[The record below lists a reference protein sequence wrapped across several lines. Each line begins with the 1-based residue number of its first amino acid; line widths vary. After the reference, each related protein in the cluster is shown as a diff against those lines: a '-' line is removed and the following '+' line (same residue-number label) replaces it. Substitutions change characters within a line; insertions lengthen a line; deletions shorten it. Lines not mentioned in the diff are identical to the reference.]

1 MRIKVLWEK
10 GDIMKKIKILH
21 TSDLHFDT
29 PFSGMKNNQSIK
41 CREELKEVFEK
52 IIKISLENNIDILLI
67 AGDMFDNLS
76 VNKSTLYFLR
86 SCFEKINEVKIFISP
101 GNHDPYN
108 EKSFYSMIEWP
119 KNVYIFKEKIE
130 KVILKD
136 LETIVWGAAFNEN
149 YIYES
154 LIKDVNGV
162 EGYNN
167 IMVVHGELCSTK
179 EENEYNPITED
190 DIAKSDMDYIALGH
204 RHKYVGVKKI
214 LNTYYAYS
222 GCPQGRGFD
231 ELDDK
236 GVILLEIC
244 DGHCNYKFIKTSV
257 RNYYEKDINIE
268 ECFGYHQIKEKILS
282 FIDKENTNS
291 NSYKVILIGEIN
303 EEFNFREE
311 ILEDMIK
318 KDDYDIR
325 VIDKT
330 EVKIDI
336 DDLLKGYSIKSL
348 FARKIYEE
356 LEKSETEEEK
366 EIIKLALKKGLQS
379 LAGEEVRDHIY

>member
-1 MRIKVLWEK
+1 
-10 GDIMKKIKILH
+10 MKKIKILH

-76 VNKSTLYFLR
+76 VNKSTLYFLK
-86 SCFEKINEVKIFISP
+86 SCFEKIDKVKIFISP

-119 KNVYIFKEKIE
+119 KNVYIFKGNME
-130 KVILKD
+130 KVVLEDLK
-136 LETIVWGAAFNEN
+136 TIVWGAAFTHN

-154 LIKDVNGV
+154 LIKDVNRID
-162 EGYNN
+162 GYNN
-167 IMVVHGELCSTK
+167 IMVIHGEISSK
-179 EENEYNPITED
+179 EKNEYNPITEEE
-190 DIAKSDMDYIALGH
+190 IAKSDMDYIALGH
-204 RHKYVGVKKI
+204 RHKYIGVNKV
-214 LNTYYAYS
+214 LNTCYAYS

-236 GVILLEIC
+236 GIILLEISNRYC
-244 DGHCNYKFIKTSV
+244 DYKFIKTSI
-257 RNYYEKDINIE
+257 RNYYEKEINIE
-268 ECFGYHQIKEKILS
+268 GCFGYNQVKSKI
-282 FIDKENTNS
+282 FNCIDKENIKN
-291 NSYKVILIGEIN
+291 NSYKVILTGEIN
-303 EEFNFREE
+303 EEFNLREE
-311 ILEDMIK
+311 IIEDMIR

-330 EVKIDI
+330 EVKIDM
-336 DDLLKGYSIKSL
+336 DELLKGYSIKSL

-356 LEKSETEEEK
+356 LEKAETEEEK

-379 LAGEEVRDHIY
+379 LSGEEVRDYNY